1 MMILLKLV
9 NGWLTVKV
17 LIVIGL
23 SICPITDCPIKVSDY
38 NLRLHDRKL
47 IRGKYMA
54 F

>member
-1 MMILLKLV
+1 MVILLKLV

-23 SICPITDCPIKVSDY
+23 SICPIEVSDY
-38 NLRLHDRKL
+38 NLRLHDRKV